1 MTICFVRVAARGWT
15 EELCRKC
22 CYGILRV
29 TTRIISHIWS
39 PYRGTHL
46 HEISVQ
52 ALRVSS
58 RPPFAP
64 EQSVHPRV
72 RDLTTH
78 DAVFAQRPFTYE
90 AEFLQ
95 NSRRCRVASI
105 GLGLDPVQ
113 VQCVECPLQ

>member
-29 TTRIISHIWS
+29 TIRIIAHIWS
-39 PYRGTHL
+39 LYRVTHL
-46 HEISVQ
+46 DDISVQ

-105 GLGLDPVQ
+105 GLGFDHVQ
-113 VQCVECPLQ
+113 VKSVKFSLP